1 MAAVPAIARKTG
13 ENEHAGKSRS
23 SAGTNMISR
32 GRYRAGR
39 SAALGMACVFA
50 AVFVFLL
57 AEVVYFGQLV
67 RLDTSVDEMLSRPAA
82 WIILLSKG
90 LHYLFSAISM
100 IVITTALA
108 CIFWRKIG
116 SRKAILMTGLIVIGA
131 GLNQL
136 IKLAVARPRPADA
149 MIALPDTAFPSGHTS
164 ATTIFVGLLCTM
176 VLPRL
181 SPGLQRSV
189 MISVSVFVA
198 ALVGFSRLALH
209 VHWLTDV
216 LAGLALGGVVVSAGV
231 LARDFLPPAG
241 PTRGQAGRS

>member
-1 MAAVPAIARKTG
+1 MIPPG
-13 ENEHAGKSRS
+13 SR
-23 SAGTNMISR
+23 R
-32 GRYRAGR
+32 VGR
-39 SAALGMACVFA
+39 SVATGMACIALA
-50 AVFVFLL
+50 AFVFLL
-57 AEVVYFGQLV
+57 AEVVYFGQLAG
-67 RLDTSVDEMLSRPAA
+67 LDTSVNHALSRPAA
-82 WIILLSKG
+82 GIVLLSKG

-100 IVITTALA
+100 IVVTAALA

-116 SRKAILMTGLIVIGA
+116 SRKAILMTVLMVIGA

-136 IKLAVARPRPADA
+136 IKFAVARPRPADA

-189 MISVSVFVA
+189 MVSGSVFVA

-216 LAGLALGGVVVSAGV
+216 LAGLALGGVVVSAGL
-231 LARDFLPPAG
+231 LARDFL
-241 PTRGQAGRS
+241 